1 MATVRVNGVDLWY
14 KFSGTGETVVQ
25 IGGAVS
31 GHEGYA
37 TITPGVSEHYRVLD
51 YDHRGYGLSSRPKQ
65 RYTLETWSADLAALM
80 DALEIER
87 AHIHGGSM
95 GSFIALDFAARYPE
109 KTDKLLMGAGAVA
122 KCDAM
127 GIHMFRV
134 WQDIASA
141 YGAVSE
147 QLARELLTK
156 AFGRGLLD
164 EMGDDILRETLA
176 VLERNTDTDVFI
188 DACQAMID
196 TDVRDVVPNVTAP
209 ALVMCGRH
217 DILTPLDAGP
227 GGAGARWVAENLP
240 NGRLEIFEHS
250 GHGHYVEEIE
260 RSVEVILDFLA
271 S

>member
-14 KFSGTGETVVQ
+14 EFSGEGETVVQ

-65 RYTLETWSADLAALM
+65 RYTLKTWSADLAALM
-80 DALEIER
+80 DALEIEK

-134 WQDIASA
+134 WQDVASA

-156 AFGRGLLD
+156 AFGRRLLD
-164 EMGDDILRETLA
+164 EMGDEILGG
-176 VLERNTDTDVFI
+176 D
-188 DACQAMID
+188 
-196 TDVRDVVPNVTAP
+196 
-209 ALVMCGRH
+209 
-217 DILTPLDAGP
+217 P
-227 GGAGARWVAENLP
+227 GGAGAQYRH
-240 NGRLEIFEHS
+240 GRVHRRVP
-250 GHGHYVEEIE
+250 GHDRHRRAGRGSQRDRARTGDV
-260 RSVEVILDFLA
+260 RSP
-271 S
+271 